1 MNATRLRLFAGAFFG
16 GTRMKR
22 TPFPVSDPESVGI
35 RSRDILDYLD
45 ALESSDTEMHGLMIM
60 RHGTICCQGWW
71 APYAPGLRHGLQ
83 SHTKTYAATAVG
95 IACREGLLSL
105 DEPVLDVFPEYA
117 PASPNNML
125 KRLKVRHVLCM
136 GCGMDTM
143 PSPTKDWI
151 RDFLHTPVVH
161 EPGTT
166 YMYNSFGSTLLGA
179 MVRQRSGLG
188 LHDYLK
194 PRLFDKI
201 GIDSDNLRWVRLP
214 DGMEVGGGGLFA
226 TTEDNLRL
234 MKLYLDGGLWEGER
248 ILSAEY
254 VRLATTNQNNSA
266 TEARNNP
273 LATDNFLGYGFQIWM
288 CKPAGAYRADG
299 AMGQFTIVLPNLD
312 MIIAINETA
321 SGAGPA
327 QHTLDI
333 TWEFVRRVISD
344 SSLPPDPAC
353 AAQLRQR
360 LKRLN
365 IGNPEAAPLSPSA
378 EEISGH
384 RYQVVSGG
392 FGPFGG
398 NFMSGELPDPIDSF
412 QLDFDGDGCC
422 WSFIT
427 KSGKAESVRVG
438 LRGERYTNLI
448 GNPNDPTRLYLCS
461 GIWTGDREF
470 QMACRF
476 AESCVEDQYTFRF
489 DADCVHILAKNNS
502 AFQGPEPL
510 RVEAIRIK

>member
-1 MNATRLRLFAGAFFG
+1 
-16 GTRMKR
+16 MKR
-22 TPFPVSDPESVGI
+22 KPFPVAAPESVGI
-35 RSRDILDYLD
+35 HSQDILDYVD

-71 APYAPGLRHGLQ
+71 SPYGPGLRHGLQ

-95 IACREGLLSL
+95 IACREGLLHL
-105 DEPVLDVFPEYA
+105 DESVLDIFPEYA
-117 PASPNNML
+117 PAEPDHML

-143 PSPTKDWI
+143 PAPTKDWI
-151 RDFLHTPVVH
+151 RDFLSIPVTH

-194 PRLFDKI
+194 PRLFEKI

-234 MKLYLDGGLWEGER
+234 MKLYLDGGIWDGER
-248 ILSAEY
+248 ILSEEY
-254 VRLATTNQNNSA
+254 VRLATTNQNDSA
-266 TEARNNP
+266 TESRNNP

-288 CKPAGAYRADG
+288 CKPRGAYRADG
-299 AMGQFTIVLPNLD
+299 AMGQFTIVLPEQD

-321 SGAGPA
+321 AGAGPA

-333 TWEFVRRVISD
+333 TWEFVRRIV
-344 SSLPPDPAC
+344 SSTPLPPDPLTAGI
-353 AAQLRQR
+353 LRQK

-365 IGNPEAAPLSPSA
+365 IGNPEAAPLSPVA
-378 EEISGH
+378 RQISGH
-384 RYQVVSGG
+384 NFQVLSGS

-398 NFMSGELPDPIDSF
+398 NFMSGELPDPIDRF
-412 QLDFDGDGCC
+412 RFDFDADGCC

-427 KSGKAESVRVG
+427 QSGKTETVRIG
-438 LRGERYTNLI
+438 LRGERYTNLV
-448 GNPNDPTRLYLCS
+448 GAPEDPTRLYLCS
-461 GIWTGDREF
+461 GIWTDERVF
-470 QMACRF
+470 RLVCRF
-476 AESCVEDQYTFRF
+476 AESCVEDQYTLHF
-489 DADCVHILAKNNS
+489 DGDVVHILAENNS
-502 AFQGPEPL
+502 SFHGPEPL
-510 RVEAIRIK
+510 RIEAKGVK